1 MIGPVSET
9 GKVMLSSLQGA
20 MSKGMPVDQAI
31 TYVKSMAQ
39 QGVAP
44 LVDLYSLLKQFE
56 RMKQPPAS
64 MPQGGTVKDQLSN
77 LESAMTGGLGGM
89 QPGAM
94 SAAPQMQGL
103 ASLDAGRMENPQG
116 FAGGGI
122 VAFAEGGQPEE
133 RKSITPELY
142 TLPQS
147 YEELARQRAAE
158 AARLKTAEGRAALE
172 AEIDAENKRLGIG
185 SYAPSLGMREAYAK
199 RKGEEAEALAGEEA
213 ALNEESFWADVAGTD
228 QPDFVSALAKSK
240 AKAVERKRAAK
251 DKVQGAKDKA
261 EELKIVRQEAR
272 EALKNKDYET
282 YKTKMEQAKT
292 LSETSVSDYLKDKTA
307 RERAQEAAKNAR
319 TLAGIQKGVGTPE
332 YELRQKFASTPMY
345 IKDAQGNEVPNPE
358 YGRLKRRLADLQGVK
373 RSGGVSSDVRYY
385 QDVYNDKDAA
395 YRQALKAYNDYQT
408 PESKAALDQAAKER
422 DAARANYERASLGE
436 DFAVPPPAA
445 AGGASA
451 FDPSAM
457 SDEEIMA
464 ALGSG

>member
-77 LESAMTGGLGGM
+77 LESAMAGGLGGM

-147 YEELARQRAAE
+147 YEELAKQRAAE

-172 AEIDAENKRLGIG
+172 AEIDADMKARGLGK
-185 SYAPSLGMREAYAK
+185 YAPSLGMREAYAE
-199 RKGEEAEALAGEEA
+199 RKGKEAEALAGEEA

-228 QPDFVSALAKSK
+228 QPDLVSALAKSK
-240 AKAVERKRAAK
+240 AKAVERKRTTK
-251 DKVQGAKDKA
+251 DKVAAAKDKA
-261 EELKIVRQEAR
+261 EDLKILRQEAR
-272 EALKNKDYET
+272 EALANKDYET

-292 LSETSVSDYLKDKTA
+292 LSETSTSDYLKDKTA
-307 RERAQEAAKNAR
+307 RERAATAAANAR
-319 TLAGIQKGVGTPE
+319 QYAREMRDTPLNRQLEKIESMPIFNEDGTPNE
-332 YELRQKFASTPMY
+332 EILIEIQRLNMMRGTKTGTTP
-345 IKDAQGNEVPNPE
+345 AE
-358 YGRLKRRLADLQGVK
+358 RLAKTEFEDAK
-373 RSGGVSSDVRYY
+373 RALE
-385 QDVYNDKDAA
+385 KAIAA
-395 YRQALKAYNDYQT
+395 D
-408 PESKAALDQAAKER
+408 DG
-422 DAARANYERASLGE
+422 SLGAKDRIAE
-436 DFAVPPPAA
+436 AERKKADALNKLREISLGQVSFGVPQTGTPTT
-445 AGGASA
+445 
-451 FDPSAM
+451 PSATPDLSGM
-457 SDEEIMA
+457 SDEEVLA
-464 ALGSG
+464 ALGSS